1 VSIFHTTLANPQ
13 AFTDRFVRV
22 RKDWGHRMG
31 RIYRDMVIRCIE
43 GIEKATDETDSEEQK
58 SEDLMSF
65 YWFVVRELAKCHC
78 K

>member
-1 VSIFHTTLANPQ
+1 
-13 AFTDRFVRV
+13 
-22 RKDWGHRMG
+22 MG